1 MKRLLG
7 ALLICTSFI
16 YSQPLW
22 ASKSEIKQGDNTMTM
37 IDKPFLALH
46 ISFAGCSYLPE
57 INGVNFK
64 EPLGGTDAVV
74 STIIPINQWLKPG
87 KNTISLKLWPGEGWE
102 QAYQAG
108 QDCEATVKLQVK
120 NARAPTS
127 EYKTLEQFQFH
138 SSLKNITPDKS
149 HTKGTTEAG
158 QLKSYNNL
166 EHVDNDGDIK
176 IGSMQIEKIDTDT
189 GTGVKM
195 TREVDLPLPFPKW
208 AWFDGDQIPDNEETK
223 KELVKQYKTIWHAIK
238 DNNLDSIKGLFE
250 TRDHELAQAFYK
262 PSSDIDTIKDIQ
274 DNINNPHMELGGPF
288 NPEYVHIERT
298 GNNKLAA
305 LMINNDNDGCIF
317 FNDNKHDTS
326 TTFNIWFMKKNGE
339 WKIIR

>member
-127 EYKTLEQFQFH
+127 EYKTIEQFNFH
-138 SSLKNITPDKS
+138 SSLKDITPDKS

-166 EHVDNDGDIK
+166 ERVDNDGDIK

-223 KELVKQYKTIWHAIK
+223 QELIKQYQKIWDALNNQNIQSLAPEFQQRIKEYAQAYYVPEKKMNFVNDLQEAQKDPQKKLGDFIPKYEYLQVFGDGKLARLTIWDGTEAIYFNHK
-238 DNNLDSIKGLFE
+238 DKDL
-250 TRDHELAQAFYK
+250 
-262 PSSDIDTIKDIQ
+262 SDNYD
-274 DNINNPHMELGGPF
+274 F
-288 NPEYVHIERT
+288 V
-298 GNNKLAA
+298 
-305 LMINNDNDGCIF
+305 
-317 FNDNKHDTS
+317 
-326 TTFNIWFMKKNGE
+326 FMKKDGK
-339 WKIIR
+339 WQVIR

>member
-7 ALLICTSFI
+7 ALVICTSFI

-22 ASKSEIKQGDNTMTM
+22 ASKSENQQGDNTMTT
-37 IDKPFLALH
+37 IDKPFLALN
-46 ISFAGCSYLPE
+46 ITFAGCSYLPE
-57 INGVNFK
+57 VNGVNFK

-127 EYKTLEQFQFH
+127 EYKTIEQFNFH
-138 SSLKNITPDKS
+138 SSLKDITPDKS

-176 IGSMQIEKIDTDT
+176 IGPMQIEKIDTDT

-208 AWFDGDQIPDNEETK
+208 AWFDGDRIPNNEETK
-223 KELVKQYKTIWHAIK
+223 KELLHKYRTIWNAL
-238 DNNLDSIKGLFE
+238 DNHNLDSISDWFDK
-250 TRDHELAQAFYK
+250 RDEEMSKALYISHKEAA
-262 PSSDIDTIKDIQ
+262 TIPDMKEE
-274 DNINNPHMELGGPF
+274 INNPKRELVQFYPQ
-288 NPEYVHIERT
+288 YAHLKIY
-298 GNNKLAA
+298 GNGKLAE
-305 LMINNDNDGCIF
+305 LKNWDGESPLIV
-317 FNDNKHDTS
+317 FNYSDKDMHEGYNVV
-326 TTFNIWFMKKNGE
+326 FMKKDGE